1 MQENEFFCKPK
12 FTENELL
19 FIEKLTQKNDQ
30 HIFRYAKIDFLFW
43 YEFMNHIDDVLLKF
57 T

>member
-19 FIEKLTQKNDQ
+19 FIEKLKQKN
-30 HIFRYAKIDFLFW
+30 
-43 YEFMNHIDDVLLKF
+43 VLNIYRNL
-57 T
+57 